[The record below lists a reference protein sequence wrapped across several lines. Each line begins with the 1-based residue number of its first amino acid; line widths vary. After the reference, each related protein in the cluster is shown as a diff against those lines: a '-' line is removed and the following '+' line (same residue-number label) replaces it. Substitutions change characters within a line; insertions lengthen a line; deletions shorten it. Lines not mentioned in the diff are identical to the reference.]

1 MGCLVVVVLA
11 ELGGRDGVVVLAVD
25 GRNVSV
31 CSVRSDVSANLFN
44 FFVCF
49 FVEGNGGR

>member
-1 MGCLVVVVLA
+1 MGLWFWRWM
-11 ELGGRDGVVVLAVD
+11 GGMY
-25 GRNVSV
+25 V

-49 FVEGNGGR
+49 FIEGNGGR